1 MISLLGGNAY
11 APLLL
16 FFFALAGAAFVVEG
30 WALVDAI
37 VRPPAAYT
45 SAGKKTK
52 QFWLFIL
59 IPAAVFGAAGFFIDP
74 QLYLSPLTLLFIAA
88 FVAAGIYLADVR
100 PKVKE
105 FRQGGSGTSYG
116 PYGPW

>member
-1 MISLLGGNAY
+1 MISLLGGSAY
-11 APLLL
+11 APLIL

-37 VRPPAAYT
+37 LRPPAAFT

-52 QFWLFIL
+52 QFWLLIL
-59 IPAAVFGAAGFFIDP
+59 IPAAVLGAAGFLIEP
-74 QLYLSPLTLLFIAA
+74 GLYMSPLSILFIAA
-88 FVAAGIYLADVR
+88 FVGAGVYLADVR

-105 FRQGGSGTSYG
+105 FRQGGGSSYG

>member
-1 MISLLGGNAY
+1 MISVLGGDAY
-11 APLLL
+11 APLAL

-37 VRPPAAYT
+37 ARPSGAYI

-52 QFWLFIL
+52 NFWLLIL
-59 IPAAVFGAAGFFIDP
+59 APAFVFGAAGFLLNP
-74 QLYLSPLTLLFIAA
+74 GLYMSALSLLFIAA
-88 FVAAGIYLADVR
+88 FVAAAVYLADVR

-105 FRQGGSGTSYG
+105 YRQGRGSSNG